1 MLQRRKT
8 LPELSYS
15 RYGSLFNDQQDS
27 FGMLLSDQ
35 SRVHRIKSDAL
46 GKSRFNGK
54 NVICD
59 SSQNR
64 LYHPDFMCA
73 ALYEHFRALLFKKK
87 FNHKIIKL

>member
-8 LPELSYS
+8 LPELPNS
-15 RYGSLFNDQQDS
+15 RCRFVFNDQQDTS
-27 FGMLLSDQ
+27 CVLLSHQ

>member
-15 RYGSLFNDQQDS
+15 RCRFVFNDQQDS
-27 FGMLLSDQ
+27 FGMLLSHQ

-46 GKSRFNGK
+46 GKSRFYGK

-59 SSQNR
+59 GSQNR
-64 LYHPDFMCA
+64 LYHLDFMCA
-73 ALYEHFRALLFKKK
+73 ALYEHFRTILFKKK